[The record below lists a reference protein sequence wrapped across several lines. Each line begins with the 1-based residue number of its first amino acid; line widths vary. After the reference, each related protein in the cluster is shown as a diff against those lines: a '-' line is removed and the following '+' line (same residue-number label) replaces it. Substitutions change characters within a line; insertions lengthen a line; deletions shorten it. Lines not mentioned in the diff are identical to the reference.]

1 MVVRRL
7 LHAGVFGLLLL
18 VLWPSLI
25 PVFRPVERIM
35 IDQVRGKGCLVR
47 EHCELSRNPLA
58 WQITRAPEF
67 QCPILAAKCMAR
79 GKLDF
84 AYRREALAAIDE
96 AIGRMPETFDTGD
109 GIVLFGH
116 EMRRARE
123 TIATGGR
130 VIYDIFKQ

>member
-1 MVVRRL
+1 MLRSCAFL
-7 LHAGVFGLLLL
+7 LAASLAASLSAQTPACLGFNDGNTTVSNAVTSYGFAGEN
-18 VLWPSLI
+18 S
-25 PVFRPVERIM
+25 
-35 IDQVRGKGCLVR
+35 
-47 EHCELSRNPLA
+47 LA